1 MKRVELRPVDE
12 RGLMSHEHFPAVF
25 EGIDYNSARVS
36 QPYLEDRPAVLPPPL
51 LAGCSMVLA
60 KPKQMACDWYSSRDL
75 GQAFDVRDVCV
86 SQGLPLP

>member
-1 MKRVELRPVDE
+1 
-12 RGLMSHEHFPAVF
+12 
-25 EGIDYNSARVS
+25 
-36 QPYLEDRPAVLPPPL
+36 
-51 LAGCSMVLA
+51 MVLA